1 MGKSYKVIFP
11 IIFSFQVIYSSILA
25 SSTPTKLDSLILLGK
40 EYIYQLNI
48 SRAQQTF
55 DKIIRIYPDYP
66 HGYFYQAY
74 LTLIVFS
81 QDMTNNSL
89 AEELDRQIKISV
101 DKANQYKDKVSKEDK
116 RVARQTDAKFY
127 LGASYGLKA
136 IDNVVDRNYFGG
148 YWSGRKA
155 KYYLESVI
163 KEDTKYNDAYLGLG
177 IFHYYV
183 GLLPGLLKFIAGILG
198 FDGDKEK
205 GRQEVLLTSQGG
217 HYFKVEAYLTYYI
230 IRYFLEG
237 DKLHS
242 VQKLSELYRRYPSNA
257 AIGLILAYHNRRFG
271 YTKKCI
277 EYCESVPDSFITIL
291 PQIVDI
297 KYYNL
302 AVSHYDMNSF
312 EEADSLFDALIQLP
326 TRKSL
331 YYQSAIKFYKGILAA
346 LSFKQDTAHYYFKNI
361 FKHKQTKYWY
371 YQAQMY
377 LKYQM
382 DSLMYKEI
390 YARNLLYSRQFEKGL
405 IQAKALKK
413 EFDSGARSRNPNI
426 SFMIIDLLAENYY
439 YQKEFGL
446 AKQLYDGI
454 APNFNDIEDDY
465 QRAWIRIHY
474 ARCLRDTGDYE
485 LAEKMLDKAHD
496 LDEDFTRLIVERERY
511 ILSQSKQKN
520 EKTKG

>member
-1 MGKSYKVIFP
+1 MVNSKKAAFLIIFFLQ
-11 IIFSFQVIYSSILA
+11 IIFSALFAGSIPA
-25 SSTPTKLDSLILLGK
+25 RMDSLILRGK

-48 SRAQQTF
+48 SRARQTF
-55 DKIIRIYPDYP
+55 DEVVRAYPDYP

-81 QDMTNNSL
+81 QDMTNTSL
-89 AEELDRQIKISV
+89 VSELDHQIEISV
-101 DKANQYKDKVSKEDK
+101 EKANQYKDKVSKDDEK
-116 RVARQTDAKFY
+116 VARQTDAKFY
-127 LGASYGLKA
+127 LGVSYGLKA
-136 IDNVVDRNYFGG
+136 INSVVDRNYFGG

-155 KYYLESVI
+155 KNYLESVI
-163 KEDTKYNDAYLGLG
+163 KDDPTYNDAYLGLG

-183 GLLPGLLKFIAGILG
+183 DLLPGFVQFIAGILG
-198 FDGDKEK
+198 FEGDKEK
-205 GRQEVLLTSQGG
+205 GRQEVLSTSQSG
-217 HYFKVEAYLTYYI
+217 HYFRVEAYLTFYI

-237 DKLHS
+237 DKQYS
-242 VQKLSELYRRYPSNA
+242 VQKFLELYRKYPSNA

-346 LSFKQDTAHYYFKNI
+346 LSFKPDTAHYYFKNI

-377 LKYQM
+377 LKYPM

-405 IQAKALKK
+405 IKAKALKK
-413 EFDSGARSRNPNI
+413 VLDSGVRSHNPNLP
-426 SFMIIDLLAENYY
+426 FMVIDLLAENYY

-446 AKQLYDGI
+446 SKQLYDQI
-454 APNFNDIEDDY
+454 ADDLGKIDDDY

-474 ARCLRDTGDYE
+474 ARCLRDTGDYDA
-485 LAEKMLDKAHD
+485 AEKMLNEARD
-496 LDEDFTRLIVERERY
+496 LDEDFTRLIIEREKY
-511 ILSQSKQKN
+511 ILSQSKQKS

>member
-1 MGKSYKVIFP
+1 MGKSNKVIFP
-11 IIFSFQVIYSSILA
+11 IILFLHVICSSIFA
-25 SSTPTKLDSLILLGK
+25 STIPARLDSLILQGK

-48 SRAQQTF
+48 SGAQKTF
-55 DKIIRIYPDYP
+55 DKIIRTYPDYP

-81 QDMTNNSL
+81 QDMTNASL
-89 AEELDRQIKISV
+89 AAELDSQIEMSV
-101 DKANQYKDKVSKEDK
+101 DKANHYKSKVSKDDE
-116 RVARQTDAKFY
+116 RTARQTDAKFY
-127 LGASYGLKA
+127 LGVSYGLKA
-136 IDNVVDRNYFGG
+136 INNVVDRNYFGG

-163 KEDTKYNDAYLGLG
+163 KENPGYNDAYLGLG

-183 GLLPGLLKFIAGILG
+183 DLLPGIIKFIAGILG

-205 GRQEVLLTSQGG
+205 GRYEVLLTSQSG
-217 HYFKVEAYLTYYI
+217 HYFRVEAYLTFYI

-242 VQKLSELYRRYPSNA
+242 VQKLMGLYRKYPSNA
-257 AIGLILAYHNRRFG
+257 ALSLILAYHNRRFG
-271 YTKKCI
+271 YMKKCI

-302 AVSHYDMNSF
+302 AVSHYDMNLF
-312 EEADSLFDALIQLP
+312 EDADSLFDVLIQLQ

-346 LSFKQDTAHYYFKNI
+346 LSFKQDTARYYFKNI
-361 FKHKQTKYWY
+361 FKHNQTKYWY

-377 LKYQM
+377 LKYPM

-405 IQAKALKK
+405 IRAKALKK
-413 EFDSGARSRNPNI
+413 ESDSGARSQNPNVP
-426 SFMIIDLLAENYY
+426 FMIIDLLAENYY
-439 YQKEFGL
+439 YQKKYGL
-446 AKQLYDGI
+446 AKQRYDEM
-454 APNFNDIEDDY
+454 APDFDKIEDDY

-474 ARCLRDTGDYE
+474 ARCLRDTGDYDA
-485 LAEKMLDKAHD
+485 AEKMLNKAHD
-496 LDEDFTRLIVERERY
+496 LDEDFTRLIIEREKY
-511 ILSQSKQKN
+511 ILGQSKQKS